1 MLRLIYTV
9 LFFILLPGV
18 LFRLYWR
25 GLKIPEYK
33 MRWRERLGVY
43 ESRKRVENT
52 VWIHAVSVGEAEAAF
67 PLIKQIQ
74 NEFPKQNILVTTTTP
89 SGSKR
94 VSDVLGESV
103 EHVYLP
109 YDVPFIVE
117 RFLSQFSPKLALIME
132 KEMWPNLFIA
142 CGNRNIP
149 LFIINARLSVR
160 SAAAYKKIPSL
171 VSNALTPVSH
181 ILAQTPED
189 AINFIDIGA
198 SKEKLT
204 VPGNL
209 KFDTTIPF
217 SVIEKGI
224 NLKNEI
230 FPQRFVWIA
239 ASTHKG
245 EDELLMITYK
255 ELKKTIPNLLLLLVP
270 RHPERSLSVKRM
282 IENDSDINVLMR
294 SGATKVCEP
303 EVDVYIADTIGELK
317 MFYAAADI
325 SFMGGTLVPVG
336 GHNIL
341 EPLAIGIPV
350 IFGPYMEN
358 FKEIA
363 EKVIQEQAAIQV
375 SSLDELSEKLNF
387 LYANKEYR
395 ELLVEK
401 GRVFLDKNKG
411 AQDITFNKIKQYI
424 A

>member
-1 MLRLIYTV
+1 VLRLIYTV

>member
-1 MLRLIYTV
+1 VLRLIYTV

-43 ESRKRVENT
+43 ESSKRVENT
-52 VWIHAVSVGEAEAAF
+52 VWVHAVSVGEAEAAF

-89 SGSKR
+89 TGSKR
-94 VSDVLGESV
+94 VSDVLGGSV

-132 KEMWPNLFIA
+132 KEMWPNIFTA

-160 SAAAYKKIPSL
+160 SAASYKKIPSL

-181 ILAQTPED
+181 ILTQTPED

-198 SKEKLT
+198 NKEKLT
-204 VPGNL
+204 VSGNL
-209 KFDTTIPF
+209 KFDTSIPF
-217 SVIEKGI
+217 SVIEEGI
-224 NLKNEI
+224 SLKNEI

-245 EDELLMITYK
+245 EDELLIATYK

-282 IENDSDINVLMR
+282 IENDSNISVLMR
-294 SGATKVCEP
+294 SETTKACEP

-317 MFYAAADI
+317 MLYAAADI

-363 EKVIQEQAAIQV
+363 EKVIQEQAAIQI

-387 LYANKEYR
+387 LYTDKEYR
-395 ELLVEK
+395 ELLIKK

-411 AQDITFNKIKQYI
+411 AQDITFNKIKQYM

>member
-1 MLRLIYTV
+1 VLRLIYTV

-401 GRVFLDKNKG
+401 GVVFLDKNKG